1 MMKCPEVG
9 GDTLWSNLQLAF
21 EELSPPMRDL
31 CQGLTALHNAEPH
44 RRPEAMYVHPVV
56 RMDPETGRKSLFVNE
71 HFTRRIVEMSSEE
84 SRLLLDYLRGW
95 IASPRFCLRYGWSE
109 GTVALWDNR
118 FTQHFVV
125 NDFEGERVIQRV
137 TVMGDQPMGVGP
149 PKWPPY
155 RRRGRASDTSR
166 HDDLLKKYLRSQ
178 SERGE
183 A

>member
-1 MMKCPEVG
+1 MKAGSIMASSTNSGACG
-9 GDTLWSNLQLAF
+9 RFATL
-21 EELSPPMRDL
+21 
-31 CQGLTALHNAEPH
+31 
-44 RRPEAMYVHPVV
+44 
-56 RMDPETGRKSLFVNE
+56 
-71 HFTRRIVEMSSEE
+71 FTCR
-84 SRLLLDYLRGW
+84 